1 MAVKIG
7 AETGGS
13 FKIGAELVGVMKV
26 GTEIAYRSTTT
37 PPPVPTFFE
46 TLIARADCLT
56 AAEGMTRA
64 QSDVIKYRQ
73 NIATNIGTLVNEF
86 VAPTAPAT
94 TPLVRGLRTNNNTHI
109 ELRQYNGD
117 LTGRGGLDW
126 SGSGWV
132 NWPPIDSSVL
142 EDGIYIID
150 LTESVWFALAPF
162 RRNSRSTAWCNWSG
176 GIRLESWESSFVNNG
191 TAATYMEALRTTT
204 TERHMVMAVLD
215 NHDYVPTF

>member
-1 MAVKIG
+1 MTVKIG

-13 FKIGAELVGVMKV
+13 FKIGSELVGVMKI
-26 GTEIAYRSTTT
+26 GSEIAYRTGAT
-37 PPPVPTFFE
+37 PPAPTFFD

-56 AAEGMTRA
+56 AAELMTVGA
-64 QSDVIKYRQ
+64 NDVIKYRQ
-73 NIATNIGTLVNEF
+73 NIGTNTGTLVNEF
-86 VAPTAPAT
+86 VAPTAPT
-94 TPLVRGLRTNNNTHI
+94 GTPLLRGLRTNNSSHI

-117 LTGRGGLDW
+117 LTGRGGVDW
-126 SGSGWV
+126 TGTSWV
-132 NWPPIDSSVL
+132 TWPPIESSVL

-191 TAATYMEALRTTT
+191 TAATYMEALRVST